1 MGRFLRGL
9 TDPESK
15 EPSTGREYTR
25 VGEMVRA
32 TLGVN
37 TQTFDPDRLGIFK
50 AQEFKANRSTAA
62 TLFNRINNRAVVTS
76 EEFIDAWTNANRA
89 RLRSFR
95 KARKDFLGLQA
106 LGATEEQV
114 ILRFKK
120 EGVGNREIGSIIENR
135 YIPFFPSRDA
145 FLEAEEKGHNMPV
158 DELEELYN
166 SFDGIPI
173 DPIEE
178 TDEVSEVETQ
188 DPVQTSE
195 PVVTNTPTTPVV
207 KTSQVSPV
215 ARDINTR
222 LATLLNPNDRII
234 AERQRN
240 IG

>member
-1 MGRFLRGL
+1 
-9 TDPESK
+9 
-15 EPSTGREYTR
+15 
-25 VGEMVRA
+25 MVRA

-37 TQTFDPDRLGIFK
+37 TQVFDPDRLGIFK

-62 TLFNRINNRAVVTS
+62 TLFNRVNNRAVVTS

-106 LGATEEQV
+106 LGATEEEV

-178 TDEVSEVETQ
+178 TETEEVSEVNTQ
-188 DPVQTSE
+188 EPVQQSK
-195 PVVTNTPTTPVV
+195 PVTTNVPPSPVV

-234 AERQRN
+234 AERQQRN